1 MTAHILALKM
11 CVLSHLSRVRL
22 FAIACQGPLSM
33 GFSMQEYWS
42 GLPCNHSTF
51 LGDLPNLGIKPVS
64 LMSPALAG
72 RFFTM
77 SATWEISSKDGG

>member
-1 MTAHILALKM
+1 MTAHTLALKL

-22 FAIACQGPLSM
+22 FAKPCQGPPSM
-33 GFSMQEYWS
+33 GFSMQEYRS

-51 LGDLPNLGIKPVS
+51 LGDLPNPGIKPVS
-64 LMSPALAG
+64 IMSPALAG